1 MSPLLIND
9 CILFV
14 VCARAISMPFV
25 QITLTTVIHN
35 SSVTCICMYNIV
47 GAVSYSSTF
56 QSQKQQFI
64 IMVYY
69 ANQPRFELIITLYS
83 LHDHD

>member
-1 MSPLLIND
+1 MYIT
-9 CILFV
+9 
-14 VCARAISMPFV
+14 V
-25 QITLTTVIHN
+25 QKYHGTG
-35 SSVTCICMYNIV
+35 SDSYNIV

>member
-1 MSPLLIND
+1 MIDPYIEIISSFVIIHSFCVMIYPYIETINSFGDDSLI
-9 CILFV
+9 L
-14 VCARAISMPFV
+14 
-25 QITLTTVIHN
+25 H
-35 SSVTCICMYNIV
+35 YNIV

-64 IMVYY
+64 IIVYY

>member
-1 MSPLLIND
+1 MEKLLN
-9 CILFV
+9 LRPVYVFLV
-14 VCARAISMPFV
+14 
-25 QITLTTVIHN
+25 
-35 SSVTCICMYNIV
+35 SSYNIV

-69 ANQPRFELIITLYS
+69 ANQPRYELIITLYS

>member
-1 MSPLLIND
+1 
-9 CILFV
+9 
-14 VCARAISMPFV
+14 
-25 QITLTTVIHN
+25 
-35 SSVTCICMYNIV
+35 MYNIV

-69 ANQPRFELIITLYS
+69 AKQPRFELIITLYS